1 MRGRSACLA
10 VVVALLPACSSGS
23 EAPSVS
29 NARIGQP
36 AGAHGALY
44 MTVSSDGTAD
54 RLIDARTDAAST
66 VEFHESVLASDGTAS
81 MRRLAAMVLP
91 SGGSLVLEPG
101 GLHLMLLD
109 VDRLDIG
116 EMVEV
121 TLVWEHA
128 GEMVIVAT
136 VVDPAEA
143 LEGHQES

>member
-1 MRGRSACLA
+1 
-10 VVVALLPACSSGS
+10 
-23 EAPSVS
+23 
-29 NARIGQP
+29 
-36 AGAHGALY
+36 
-44 MTVSSDGTAD
+44 VSSDGTAD

-109 VDRLDIG
+109 VDRLEIG
-116 EMVEV
+116 ETVEV